1 MSSVKLG
8 LVGQLEAP
16 RAKKWNEFDF
26 ESWRFFFIKPR
37 NFSSLSLGARKCL
50 FYEGLNR
57 VCRNPASQP
66 PFTSFRTLPMSLVD
80 LMRSKTI
87 QTQLLDLK
95 YFFRFHM
102 QERIDK
108 TRICEFTWNLLNV
121 LHLTLEPQAGRC
133 CVVLASNDI
142 GTKSTLSCELISF
155 VLYSTTQIKQF
166 LTPDS

>member
-1 MSSVKLG
+1 MVFKMNLILKVG
-8 LVGQLEAP
+8 DFFLLNRETLVAFP
-16 RAKKWNEFDF
+16 WV
-26 ESWRFFFIKPR
+26 PR
-37 NFSSLSLGARKCL
+37 NAL
-50 FYEGLNR
+50 FYEGLNS

-133 CVVLASNDI
+133 CVVLASNDF
-142 GTKSTLSCELISF
+142 GTKSTLSRQLISF

-166 LTPDS
+166 LPQTLEF